1 MQWPGAKDDTLSG
14 ANTASGVFGMQPARC
29 LPPSHYMGHI
39 PLTVIRPRSPA
50 PLLPRPRGGLSPR
63 GALPAWYG
71 ILHNAASC
79 ASQAGAKTQ
88 NWNNNTEEFVGE
100 ICPFHSGNVSHREEK
115 CVKSLLCPHV
125 KGEQA
130 QEGQAQMRSASSRL
144 WPKKVLM
151 LTGEA
156 ELVFTDK
163 ILVCGCENVAGGKFR
178 QKW

>member
-1 MQWPGAKDDTLSG
+1 MPPPRIIWAIYPLRLS
-14 ANTASGVFGMQPARC
+14 ALAPSPAGYLRAAPC
-29 LPPSHYMGHI
+29 LPGM
-39 PLTVIRPRSPA
+39 A
-50 PLLPRPRGGLSPR
+50 FAQRGVVC
-63 GALPAWYG
+63 
-71 ILHNAASC
+71 I
-79 ASQAGAKTQ
+79 AGAKK
-88 NWNNNTEEFVGE
+88 NWNNNTEEFGGE
-100 ICPFHSGNVSHREEK
+100 ICTHSGNMSHREEK
-115 CVKSLLCPHV
+115 RVKSLLCPHV

-156 ELVFTDK
+156 ELIFTDK